1 MLLSGAQVFMISDQ
15 AQRDLALD
23 PSRSF
28 IVQAPAGSG
37 KTDLLVK
44 RFLLLL
50 SRSKPEE
57 VLAITFTKKAAAEMR
72 KRVLKELPNAA
83 DIAHRLRIE
92 TIDAFCLGLARQ
104 TPVLAQLGAQP
115 ETVEDA
121 SAFYLESSFQTLSRY
136 ENPSVAKLL
145 AHLDN
150 DVEASA
156 RLLAGMLARRD
167 QWLRRTGNPPGR
179 AEIESALKF
188 ERELLLSRAKE
199 LHPKAS
205 EAFALEVLTTGFE
218 WRKRHPLYAKLSG
231 NEPLRLALRA
241 LLRMPPAT
249 YEPAQWEALEAIL
262 ALLPLA
268 AAELKALFAAKGI
281 ADFTEVLQGAVRA
294 LGATDDPTNLL
305 LSLDKKINHV
315 LVDEFQDTSISQWDL
330 LRLLTAGW
338 QAEDGRTLFLVG
350 DPMQSIYRFREAEV
364 ALFLRARREG
374 LGSVRLEPVTLTT
387 NFRSQEKLVSF
398 FNASFPRVFPGRE
411 DESSGAVP
419 YSPSTASHAPLP
431 GEAAAFHL
439 FENTA
444 QEANKIVQLVQ
455 SAQGTC
461 AILVR
466 NRAHLDAVVPALKAQ
481 GLRFRAIEIELL
493 GEKQVVQDLYALTRA
508 LLHPGDRIAWLAVLR
523 APWCGLTLS
532 DLLTLVAPAQAGAQ
546 VLTIWESLDDD
557 RVVCKL
563 SEDGRKRAQRL
574 WAPLG
579 QAIKQHSLRGTLR
592 ERVESVW
599 LALGGPACAES
610 ATELEDAE
618 IYLDALEQVEEA
630 GSVDVA
636 ALHAKLEKLYALPDL
651 EAPERLQVMTI
662 HKAKGLEFDT
672 VIVPGLDR
680 VPRASDPPLFQWK
693 QRPTGKFI
701 FAPIKEA
708 GAEKNL
714 AYDYLA
720 RLERD
725 ADDLEAGRLLYVA
738 ATRAKQR
745 LHLLGCIAF
754 DDHDEPR
761 APDKRSLLAKLWP
774 LDDPITRAATPAA
787 PASGLE
793 PFPLRRL
800 PADYSL
806 PAPPP
811 PVKWDAPPEGRDEE
825 PIEFSWA
832 GETARHV
839 GTVVHRWLQ
848 RIAEDELK
856 GWDVKRVESLR
867 PHFLADLKRRGV
879 QDPGPAAELVV
890 TAVRNS
896 ITSERGHWLL
906 GPRLNARSEYKIR
919 AYQRSLV
926 VDRFFSD
933 ENGIPWIADYK
944 INSHR
949 GTDVDSFLDRE
960 YERYLTQLLQYKN
973 ALGSECR
980 SGLYFPLYNGWRGD
994 NW

>member
-1 MLLSGAQVFMISDQ
+1 MGKPVVADQ
-15 AQRDLALD
+15 SARERALD

-121 SAFYLESSFQTLSRY
+121 SEFYLESSFQTLSRV

-145 AHLDN
+145 THLDN

-156 RLLAGMLARRD
+156 RLLASMLAKRD
-167 QWLRRTGNPPGR
+167 QWLRRTGNPPSR
-179 AEIESALKF
+179 AEIESALAF
-188 ERELLLSRAKE
+188 ERENLLEKARALDSRAS
-199 LHPKAS
+199 LD
-205 EAFALEVLTTGFE
+205 FAEDVLNKNGS
-218 WRKRHPLYAKLSG
+218 WSKKHPLYPSLSA
-231 NEPLRLALRA
+231 NEPLRRTLIALR
-241 LLRMPPAT
+241 RMPPAT

-262 ALLPLA
+262 ELLPLA
-268 AAELKALFAAKGI
+268 AAELKALFAARGI

-330 LRLLTAGW
+330 LKLLTAGW
-338 QAEDGRTLFLVG
+338 QPDDGRTLFLVG

-374 LGSVRLEPVTLTT
+374 LGSVRLDPVTLST
-387 NFRSQEKLVSF
+387 NFRSQEGLVSF
-398 FNASFPRVFPGRE
+398 FNASFPKVFPGRE
-411 DESSGAVP
+411 DEASGAVP
-419 YSPSTASHAPLP
+419 YSPSTASHPALP
-431 GEAAAFHL
+431 GDAAVFALFDSQSSEALH
-439 FENTA
+439 
-444 QEANKIVQLVQ
+444 VVDLVK
-455 SAQGTC
+455 SASGSC

-466 NRAHLDAVVPALKAQ
+466 NRAHLDAVVPALKAA
-481 GLRFRAIEIELL
+481 GLRFQAIEIELL

-523 APWCGLTLS
+523 APWCGLLLS
-532 DLLTLVAPAQAGAQ
+532 DLLLLAEDRNR
-546 VLTIWESLDDD
+546 TIWESLDDD
-557 RVVCKL
+557 LVLCKL

-574 WAPLG
+574 WEPLG
-579 QAIKQHSLRGTLR
+579 QAIGQHHLRGTLR
-592 ERVESVW
+592 GRVESVW
-599 LALGGPACAES
+599 LALGGPACVES

-618 IYLDALEQVEEA
+618 IYLDELERLDEA
-630 GSVDVA
+630 GAVDTG
-636 ALHAKLEKLYALPDL
+636 ALATALTKLYALPDL

-708 GAEKNL
+708 GAEQNL

-725 ADDLEAGRLLYVA
+725 SDDLEAGRLLYVA

-745 LHLLGCIAF
+745 LHLLGCVKF
-754 DDHDEPR
+754 DDHGDPR
-761 APDKRSLLAKLWP
+761 TPNKRSLLAKLWP
-774 LDDPITRAATPAA
+774 LDVPITRAATPAA

-800 PADYSL
+800 PADYAL
-806 PAPPP
+806 PAPPA

-839 GTVVHRWLQ
+839 GTVVHHWLQ

-856 GWDVKRVESLR
+856 GWDAKRVESLR

-890 TAVRNS
+890 TAVKNS
-896 ITSERGHWLL
+896 IADERGRWIL
-906 GPRLNARSEYKIR
+906 GPQPESKSEYR
-919 AYQRSLV
+919 LRTASRSFII
-926 VDRFFSD
+926 DRLLRDRS
-933 ENGIPWIADYK
+933 GRRWVIDYK
-944 INSHR
+944 TSWHEGGNVE
-949 GTDVDSFLDRE
+949 GFLDEQQR
-960 YERYLTQLLQYKN
+960 RYAAQLDAYCA
-973 ALGSECR
+973 ALGDS
-980 SGLYFPLYNGWRGD
+980 SPGLYFPLHAGWRE
-994 NW
+994 W